1 MSAGVLKHGKPR
13 REAAKSVTL
22 SKIDLRALWEL
33 DKPPLMSGKL
43 FLGHRLRRLRRDLGK
58 SQTDMATSLGISPSY
73 LNHLERNQRPVTAA
87 LLLKLADIYE
97 VDVRSFATG
106 GGTRTGPDELKEIF
120 SDVILSDLD
129 VARYELAELAH
140 NSPTVADAIAR
151 LYAALKEAGRS
162 PGVEGNGDAR
172 SLVTPEN
179 WVRDYIQQHRNH
191 YPELEQ
197 CAETLGGALSDPLS
211 MSEPMRRRLKDAWG
225 ITARVVPQAELGN
238 VSQSYDT
245 ERRQFLLSS
254 QLRAEN
260 RTFALAYQLALT
272 EFASVIE
279 RMVAEAAPPD
289 EGIAQLL
296 HMSLANYAAGA
307 IMMPY
312 GRFLSACEEM
322 RYSIDRLCG
331 EFGANVEQV
340 AHRLTTMGRPGARG
354 VPFFMLRV
362 DPAGNIS
369 KRYAGDQ
376 FPFSRF
382 GGTCPRWN
390 LHAAFQAA
398 GQVVTQLIET
408 PDGHRYFTVAR
419 TIERPIRTDLSG
431 GLLAIGLGCDIRYA
445 HKLSCADVY
454 DLANAP
460 VTPVGP
466 ACAICPR
473 LDCGYR
479 ATAPAGRM
487 LAVDRLQ
494 KTISPY
500 PFVPA

>member
-1 MSAGVLKHGKPR
+1 
-13 REAAKSVTL
+13 
-22 SKIDLRALWEL
+22 
-33 DKPPLMSGKL
+33 MSGKL
-43 FLGHRLRRLRRDLGK
+43 FLGHRLRRLRRDRSL
-58 SQTDMATSLGISPSY
+58 SQTDMAASLGISPSY

-87 LLLKLADIYE
+87 LLLKLAELYE
-97 VDVRSFATG
+97 IDVRIFAAG
-106 GGTRTGPDELKEIF
+106 GGTHTGPEALSEIF
-120 SDVILSDLD
+120 SDALLRDLG
-129 VARYELAELAH
+129 VPRYELAELA
-140 NSPTVADAIAR
+140 NNAPSVADAIAR
-151 LYAALKEAGRS
+151 LYTAVKEAGRNPS
-162 PGVEGNGDAR
+162 LASAGDAR
-172 SLVTPEN
+172 ALVTPEN

-197 CAETLGGALSDPLS
+197 AAETLGGALSDPLS

-225 ITARVVPQAELGN
+225 ISARVVPQEELGN
-238 VSQSYDT
+238 VSQLYDLD
-245 ERRQFLLSS
+245 RRQFLLSS

-260 RTFALAYQLALT
+260 RTFALAYQLALV
-272 EFASVIE
+272 EFAAVLDK
-279 RMVAEAAPPD
+279 MVAEAAPPD

-296 HMSLANYAAGA
+296 HMHLVNYAAGA

-312 GRFLSACEEM
+312 GSFLKACEEV

-340 AHRLTTMGRPGARG
+340 AHRFTTLSRPGARG

-369 KRYAGDQ
+369 KRYAGDN

-408 PDGHRYFTVAR
+408 PDGQRFFTVAR
-419 TIERPIRTDLSG
+419 TIERPIKTELGG
-431 GLLAIGLGCDIRYA
+431 GLLAIGLGCAIEHA
-445 HKLSCADVY
+445 HKLHCAEGY
-454 DLANAP
+454 DLMQAP

-473 LDCGYR
+473 TDCGYR
-479 ATAPAGRM
+479 ANPPAGRM
-487 LAVDRLQ
+487 LAVDTSR

-500 PFVPA
+500 PFVTA

>member
-1 MSAGVLKHGKPR
+1 MSA
-13 REAAKSVTL
+13 A
-22 SKIDLRALWEL
+22 
-33 DKPPLMSGKL
+33 KL
-43 FLGHRLRRLRRDLGK
+43 FLGYRLRRLRRDRSL
-58 SQTDMATSLGISPSY
+58 SQTAMAATLGISPSY

-87 LLLKLADIYE
+87 LLLKLAQVYE
-97 VDVRSFATG
+97 IDVRDFASG
-106 GGTRTGPDELKEIF
+106 GGTNTGPGELAEIF
-120 SDVILSDLD
+120 SDALLRDLRVPRYELSDL
-129 VARYELAELAH
+129 AH
-140 NSPTVADAIAR
+140 NAPPVADAIAR
-151 LYAALKEAGRS
+151 LYAALKEAVRNPS
-162 PGVEGNGDAR
+162 LASSGDAR
-172 SLVTPEN
+172 TLVTPEN

-191 YPELEQ
+191 YPELESA
-197 CAETLGGALSDPLS
+197 AETLGGALSDPLS
-211 MSEPMRRRLKDAWG
+211 MSEPMRRRLKEAWG
-225 ITARVVPQAELGN
+225 IAARVVPQAQLGN
-238 VSQSYDT
+238 LSQYFDV
-245 ERRQFLLSS
+245 ERRQFLISS

-260 RTFALAYQLALT
+260 RTFALAYQLALV
-272 EFASVIE
+272 EFAPLLD
-279 RMVAEAAPPD
+279 RMVSEGAPPD
-289 EGIAQLL
+289 EGIGQLL

-312 GRFLSACEEM
+312 GRFLAAAKEM

-340 AHRLTTMGRPGARG
+340 AHRLTTLSRPGARG

-398 GQVVTQLIET
+398 GQVVTQIIET
-408 PDGHRYFTVAR
+408 PDSHRYFTVAR
-419 TIERPIRTDLSG
+419 TIERPIKTELTG
-431 GLLAIGLGCDIRYA
+431 GLMAIGLGCDIRHA
-445 HKLSCADVY
+445 DKLSCADVY

-487 LAVDRLQ
+487 LTVDRLK

-500 PFVPA
+500 PFQPA

>member
-1 MSAGVLKHGKPR
+1 MPTA
-13 REAAKSVTL
+13 
-22 SKIDLRALWEL
+22 
-33 DKPPLMSGKL
+33 KL
-43 FLGHRLRRLRRDLGK
+43 FLGHRLRRLRRERGL
-58 SQTDMATSLGISPSY
+58 SQTDMAATLDISPSY

-87 LLLKLADIYE
+87 LLLKLADLYE
-97 VDVRSFATG
+97 VDVRSFASDG
-106 GGTRTGPDELKEIF
+106 GIRTGVSELNEIF
-120 SDVILSDLD
+120 SDALLKDLG
-129 VARYELAELAH
+129 VPRYELAELA
-140 NSPTVADAIAR
+140 NNAPSVADAIAR
-151 LYAALKEAGRS
+151 LYAALKEAGRNPDLAS
-162 PGVEGNGDAR
+162 SGDVRAM
-172 SLVTPEN
+172 VTPET

-191 YPELEQ
+191 YPELEEA
-197 CAETLGGALSDPLS
+197 AETLGGALSDPLS

-225 ITARVVPQAELGN
+225 ISARVVPQSELGN
-238 VSQSYDT
+238 LSQLYDP
-245 ERRQFLLSS
+245 ERRQFLISS

-272 EFASVIE
+272 EFSSVLD
-279 RMVAEAAPPD
+279 RLTREAAPPD
-289 EGIAQLL
+289 EGIRQLL

-312 GRFLSACEEM
+312 GRFLKACEEM

-340 AHRLTTMGRPGARG
+340 AHRLTTLSRPGARG

-419 TIERPIRTDLSG
+419 TIERPIKSDLSG
-431 GLLAIGLGCDIRYA
+431 GLLAIGLGCDIRHA

-479 ATAPAGRM
+479 ATPPAGRM

-494 KTISPY
+494 KTISPF
-500 PFVPA
+500 PFVAA

>member
-1 MSAGVLKHGKPR
+1 MST
-13 REAAKSVTL
+13 S
-22 SKIDLRALWEL
+22 
-33 DKPPLMSGKL
+33 KL
-43 FLGHRLRRLRRDLGK
+43 FLGPRLRRLRRDRAL
-58 SQTDMATSLGISPSY
+58 SQTDMAASLAISPSY
-73 LNHLERNQRPVTAA
+73 LNHLERNQRPVTAG
-87 LLLKLADIYE
+87 LLLKLAETYE
-97 VDVRSFATG
+97 IDVRSFASN
-106 GGTRTGPDELKEIF
+106 GGTRTGPDELSEIF
-120 SDVILSDLD
+120 ADSLLSELG
-129 VARYELAELAH
+129 VPRYELAELAH
-140 NSPTVADAIAR
+140 NAPSVADAIAR
-151 LYAALKEAGRS
+151 LYAALKEAGRNPS
-162 PGVEGNGDAR
+162 LASSGDAR
-172 SLVTPEN
+172 ALVTPEN
-179 WVRDYIQQHRNH
+179 WVRDYIQAHRNH
-191 YPELEQ
+191 YPDLEA

-225 ITARVVPQAELGN
+225 IAARVVPQSELGN
-238 VSQSYDT
+238 LSQLYDPD
-245 ERRQFLLSS
+245 RRQFLLSS

-272 EFASVIE
+272 EFAAVLE

-312 GRFLSACEEM
+312 GRFLKACEEM

-331 EFGANVEQV
+331 EFGANAEQV
-340 AHRLTTMGRPGARG
+340 AHRFTTLSRPGARG

-419 TIERPIRTDLSG
+419 TIERPIKADLSG
-431 GLLAIGLGCDIRYA
+431 GLLAIGLGCDIAHA
-445 HKLSCADVY
+445 HKLSCADGY
-454 DLANAP
+454 DLVNAP

-500 PFVPA
+500 PFVAA